1 MAPSPNLEEKNPEVQ
16 TETLTLLAQAV
27 HYNQWIYDAFQP
39 VLGSRVLEVGCGI
52 GTYTQMLLNTPNV
65 THVSALETEAGYIP
79 ILKEQVNIPV
89 GKTLD
94 ARCQNILE
102 TVEGLGHF
110 DTCIMLNV
118 LEHIE
123 DDVEALKTL
132 KYLLGENQNGHVVI
146 FVPALMSLYSEYDRS
161 IYHYRRYQ
169 KESLRNVL
177 LAAGFEIQTL
187 RYFNFVGIL
196 GWWVRFCLLKQKEF
210 DKRSIGMFET
220 IAPLI
225 KAWENRFPPP
235 IGLSLVAIATPA
247 NAKAKET
254 GMS

>member
-1 MAPSPNLEEKNPEVQ
+1 MAINPNLEQKNTVVQ

-27 HYNQWIYDAFQP
+27 HYNQWIFDAFRP

-65 THVSALETEAGYIP
+65 THVTALETEAGYIP
-79 ILKEQVNIPV
+79 ILKEQVTIPV

-110 DTCIMLNV
+110 NTCIMLNV

-132 KYLLGENQNGHVVI
+132 KHLLGDSPDGHVVI
-146 FVPALMSLYSEYDRS
+146 FVPALMSLYSDYDRS
-161 IYHYRRYQ
+161 IYHYRRYH
-169 KESLRNVL
+169 KESLQKVL
-177 LAAGFEIQTL
+177 LAAGFEIQIL

-210 DKRSIGMFET
+210 DKRSIGMFEK
-220 IAPLI
+220 IAPFI
-225 KAWENRFPPP
+225 KAWENRIPPP
-235 IGLSLVAIATPA
+235 IGLSLVAIATPC
-247 NAKAKET
+247 KTKTQEV
-254 GMS
+254 GIP